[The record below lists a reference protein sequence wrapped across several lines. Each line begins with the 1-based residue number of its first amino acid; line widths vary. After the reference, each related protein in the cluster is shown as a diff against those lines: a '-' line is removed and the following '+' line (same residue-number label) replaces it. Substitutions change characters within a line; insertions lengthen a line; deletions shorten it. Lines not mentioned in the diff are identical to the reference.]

1 MRYTTAEIED
11 LAMWEIEAALR
22 TWFKT
27 VNYMVSMFLG
37 SGKKPTKGKP
47 DPAEGVTIE
56 SKEDALAAISKV
68 MGRR

>member
-27 VNYMVSMFLG
+27 INYVVKMFLG
-37 SGKKPTKGKP
+37 SGEKPSKGKP
-47 DPAEGVTIE
+47 DVTNGVRIE
-56 SKEDALAAISKV
+56 SKEDALAAIGAV